1 MYPNNTNPQPEGQW
15 SSGLCDCFQDSSNC
29 CVTCCCPC
37 ITFGRVAEIVDRGQ
51 TTCASGGLTY
61 YALAHLGCACLYT
74 CTYRPKLRAL
84 YSLPEDPCGDCCVH
98 FWCTTCALCQEYREL
113 KSRGVDPTIGWVA
126 NAQKM
131 NGEATTPPFVAPG
144 MTR

>member
-1 MYPNNTNPQPEGQW
+1 MYPNNTGPQPEGQW

-51 TTCASGGLTY
+51 TTCACGGLIY

-74 CTYRPKLRAL
+74 CTYRTKLRAL

-131 NGEATTPPFVAPG
+131 NSGATTPPFVAPG